1 MTECYCHTYVQID
14 INWYTWFCYYI
25 CITIIIIIINLHCV
39 VVFFRTGLSHPKSAL
54 ALEGVLGFLE
64 ERVPEIAPVMDG
76 LLAALHAS
84 QVKRERERE
93 RRIKRE
99 RQKEKVEEIKRVRIY
114 RPFPL
119 NFRLRMRATSQ
130 KTMKT

>member
-1 MTECYCHTYVQID
+1 MCG
-14 INWYTWFCYYI
+14 
-25 CITIIIIIINLHCV
+25 V
-39 VVFFRTGLSHPKSAL
+39 VFRTGLSHPKSAL

-93 RRIKRE
+93 RERKRE
-99 RQKEKVEEIKRVRIY
+99 REKDKERDRRRRCNGLKE
-114 RPFPL
+114 
-119 NFRLRMRATSQ
+119 
-130 KTMKT
+130 

>member
-1 MTECYCHTYVQID
+1 M
-14 INWYTWFCYYI
+14 
-25 CITIIIIIINLHCV
+25 
-39 VVFFRTGLSHPKSAL
+39 VFFRTGLSHPKSAL